1 MAYNVDWSLVEF
13 HLSQGQNVLLDS
25 PCLYQ
30 EMVDRGIE
38 LSKKYK
44 TTYKYV
50 ECYLNDFQE
59 INNRLKCRNRMVS
72 QIEVASSEETFKFT
86 IENSKN
92 PNEGLYIVVNTKQPL
107 ERYIDQV
114 IRFIKE

>member
-1 MAYNVDWSLVEF
+1 
-13 HLSQGQNVLLDS
+13 
-25 PCLYQ
+25 
-30 EMVDRGIE
+30 
-38 LSKKYK
+38 
-44 TTYKYV
+44 
-50 ECYLNDFQE
+50 
-59 INNRLKCRNRMVS
+59 MVS

-86 IENSKN
+86 IENSKK